1 MESPT
6 QIILVSRTAELKIRF
21 AHVLDVTNKKIALSS
36 IQYPHVELEKQR
48 RMKRLVK
55 DTYAIGEI
63 LTAFMTCDEVKENAI
78 MNEINSSNASLPFRC
93 LDMIQLQPYR
103 EHNLLEIESP
113 LYHEFSANR
122 LLGLTLSLCDLNG
135 DKISFDRGGYIMVK
149 LLIK

>member
-36 IQYPHVELEKQR
+36 IQYPHVELEKQH

-55 DTYAIGEI
+55 DSYAVGEM
-63 LTAFMTCDEVKENAI
+63 LTALITCDEVKENTI

-93 LDMIQLQPYR
+93 LDMIQLQTYR
-103 EHNLLEIESP
+103 ERTLLEIESP
-113 LYHEFSANR
+113 QYHEFSASS
-122 LLGLTLSLCDLNG
+122 LFGLTLSLCDLNG
-135 DKISFDRGGYIMVK
+135 DKISFDGGGYVMVK
-149 LLIK
+149 LLIN